1 MLRLFLTYWIDIKE
15 ADRCTEYTIEHAI
28 MKRLCAFHQDVEQ
41 QQTPYETKDQGGYSQ
56 TWRKKHTE
64 LYM

>member
-56 TWRKKHTE
+56 T
-64 LYM
+64 